1 MKPLV
6 VVVIGK
12 TCRNVTKE
20 DALDYVYGYTVG
32 NDVSARYWQRQAGAS
47 QWIKG
52 KSFDTFAPLGPC
64 IVTSNEI
71 QDPQNLTL
79 KARVN
84 GVEQQNASTRDMI
97 FSVAQI
103 IEWLSTEMTLLPGAV
118 ILTGT
123 PEGVAI
129 GRSRLFFRIQL

>member
-1 MKPLV
+1 MSIV
-6 VVVIGK
+6 IIGK
-12 TCRNVTKE
+12 ECRDVKKE
-20 DALDYVYGYTVG
+20 DALDYVFGYTVG
-32 NDVSARYWQRQAGAS
+32 NDVSARHWQRQAGAS

-64 IVTSNEI
+64 IVTKDEI
-71 QDPQNLTL
+71 VDPQKLTL
-79 KARVN
+79 KTRVN
-84 GVEQQNASTRDMI
+84 GEEQQNASTADMI

-103 IEWLSTEMTLLPGAV
+103 VEWLSTDTTLQPGAV

-129 GRSRLFFRIQL
+129 GAYLPRRVDLA